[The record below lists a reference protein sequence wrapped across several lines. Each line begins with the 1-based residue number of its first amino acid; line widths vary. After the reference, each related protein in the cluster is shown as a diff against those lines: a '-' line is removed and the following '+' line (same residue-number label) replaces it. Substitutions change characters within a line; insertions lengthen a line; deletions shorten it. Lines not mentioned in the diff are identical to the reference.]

1 MKNLIEERDN
11 EIDKL
16 MEDPEVF
23 TSVFKCQE
31 LSKEKAALQEE
42 LENLYEQWELLAE

>member
-1 MKNLIEERDN
+1 
-11 EIDKL
+11 

-31 LSKEKAALQEE
+31 LAKEKAAIQEE
-42 LENLYEQWELLAE
+42 LECLYEQWENLAE